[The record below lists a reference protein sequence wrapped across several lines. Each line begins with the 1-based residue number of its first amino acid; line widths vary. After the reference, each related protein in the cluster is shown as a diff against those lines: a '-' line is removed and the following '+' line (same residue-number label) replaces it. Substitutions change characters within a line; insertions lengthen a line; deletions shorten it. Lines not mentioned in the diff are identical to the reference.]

1 MDILYFAL
9 GVVVTMV
16 VWRLSVPTQP
26 IDRIRLALRKII
38 VQGPTHD
45 KEISKVY
52 ALIREIAQ
60 EEFSE
65 DNAITLDDSLREWFE
80 RTQYEGMYQEGRAI
94 LAENSR
100 LRTTLSPILR
110 HADAHEFAPPLRLSV
125 QDCRKI
131 RERINGQ

>member
-1 MDILYFAL
+1 MEFLYFAL
-9 GVVVTMV
+9 GVAITMV

-80 RTQYEGMYQEGRAI
+80 RTQYEGMYQEGRAL
-94 LAENSR
+94 LAENAR
-100 LRTTLSPILR
+100 LRSLLAPILR
-110 HADAHEFAPPLRLSV
+110 HASAHDFAPPISFSV
-125 QDCRKI
+125 DDCR
-131 RERINGQ
+131 RIKEFINA

>member
-1 MDILYFAL
+1 MEILYFAL
-9 GVVVTMV
+9 GVAVTMV
-16 VWRLSVPTQP
+16 VWKLSVQTQP
-26 IDRIRLALRKII
+26 IDRIRLALKKII

-65 DNAITLDDSLREWFE
+65 DNAITLDDCLREWFE

-94 LAENSR
+94 ISENAR
-100 LRTTLSPILR
+100 LRAALAPIIR
-110 HADAHEFAPPLRLSV
+110 HADAHEFAPPISFSV
-125 QDCRKI
+125 DDCKKI
-131 RERINGQ
+131 REKING